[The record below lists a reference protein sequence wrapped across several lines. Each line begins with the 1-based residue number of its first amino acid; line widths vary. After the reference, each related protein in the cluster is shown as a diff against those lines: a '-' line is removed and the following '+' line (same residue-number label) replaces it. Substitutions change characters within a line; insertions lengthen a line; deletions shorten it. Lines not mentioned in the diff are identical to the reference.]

1 VCVAEKGVFRFT
13 VTTEGVAG
21 HASIPGIGDN
31 ALLKMAPLLDAMTGR
46 QPSFDVTDGPRAMLA
61 GLGLEGEPADA
72 LETLRGRDP
81 RLAVLVEAMLGV
93 TLVPTRIRASEKINV
108 TPSRAYLQVDCRVPP
123 GLGEEHALTRIH
135 EVLGGEGYTV
145 DFHERVVGNASP
157 VESELMDAI
166 RRWIGANAAGASVI
180 PTILPGFTD
189 SRTFRAAFPD
199 VIAYGFMPHRHMTF
213 YETAPLI
220 HSADERVDVRD
231 LDFAARFF
239 MDVTRELL
247 G

>member
-1 VCVAEKGVFRFT
+1 M
-13 VTTEGVAG
+13 
-21 HASIPGIGDN
+21 I
-31 ALLKMAPLLDAMTGR
+31 
-46 QPSFDVTDGPRAMLA
+46 
-61 GLGLEGEPADA
+61 
-72 LETLRGRDP
+72 
-81 RLAVLVEAMLGV
+81 
-93 TLVPTRIRASEKINV
+93 
-108 TPSRAYLQVDCRVPP
+108 PSRAYLQVDCRVPP

-157 VESELMDAI
+157 VESELMDTI
-166 RRWIGANAAGASVI
+166 RALDRRQRRGRVGHADDPAGLHRLAHV
-180 PTILPGFTD
+180 PRRLP
-189 SRTFRAAFPD
+189 RTS
-199 VIAYGFMPHRHMTF
+199 IAYGFMPHRHMTL